1 MSYMVDSPTLVPCS
15 IEVGPMFLKQTE
27 HPEAPVAECIEDGM
41 CSLDQQK
48 FEAQS
53 LNIISFATSIDIS
66 HEHHWDILGLR
77 PMQFGRFGSAPA
89 SKSFATD

>member
-1 MSYMVDSPTLVPCS
+1 
-15 IEVGPMFLKQTE
+15 MFLKQTE

-41 CSLDQQK
+41 CSLDQK
-48 FEAQS
+48 VRGSKSEYHFIRDVS
-53 LNIISFATSIDIS
+53 N
-66 HEHHWDILGLR
+66 EHHWDILGLR